1 MGAWQNSTG
10 TLATFRKQTGT
21 LIGLFTVMTQTQV
34 TNVAIT
40 LKTRRLGNAL
50 AGGVQKI
57 RLVSKPQASGARL
70 QIMVMDKDVI
80 SGMMDSLIRL
90 MPLIPRSSRISS
102 RTSNANAIIRS
113 AKQAMP
119 IVGKHGWNNGR
130 TRRRTKAMK
139 ILTMTIIGSRRIFHL
154 SGGPTM
160 QHVGGTILAT

>member
-21 LIGLFTVMTQTQV
+21 LIGLLTVMTQTQV

-57 RLVSKPQASGARL
+57 RIVSKPQPSGARL

-80 SGMMDSLIRL
+80 SGLGKVVDFSTKL
-90 MPLIPRSSRISS
+90 MPLIPRSSKISF
-102 RTSNANAIIRS
+102 RTSNANAIIWL

-119 IVGKHGWNNGR
+119 IVGKHGWSNGR
-130 TRRRTKAMK
+130 TGRRTKAMK
-139 ILTMTIIGSRRIFHL
+139 ILWVIIFGLRTIFHL

-160 QHVGGTILAT
+160 QHVG